1 MENNNEFNEKDLN
14 DILIEDNILQNIY
27 FPNLNEIGN
36 KFKGRIINGKLQ
48 KGVYTWKN
56 GQVYYGGFSS
66 NNKFNGRGKI
76 IFPNKDELAGS
87 FNAENYTIEKAIYK
101 TSNREYQ
108 GSFKNN
114 KLHGKFRIKNAKDK
128 PHYLFSGY
136 YFNGKKNGRFILEKV
151 YKHTKIKVTGIFN
164 NGRKN
169 GQFSIYSLDHD
180 NKLMFNKKYVNNC
193 DYDSLI
199 EKRNYF
205 QDKIEH
211 KILCMLLFEEKDK
224 LYLLIG
230 SNENLLIYRILEQKD
245 IILKKKILLFE
256 NEEINDILKLK
267 EDNKILLCSSKGN
280 LKLIELF
287 LEQKQITMSTDN
299 TNEKDYKIFQDFK
312 GLKNSKSIFRLIE
325 LSNGLIASGDCEN
338 LIIWKKKYIK
348 KEQYDDDDNNKQ
360 SNNSFFEIFN
370 GLLSKRKNAEGK
382 NNSSSSLNYDF
393 GNNSLIRDFYEYE
406 LIDNKAYSHT
416 YCILEIKNENNNV
429 TLAVAQPDSRS
440 VNFIEISK
448 EGKIEE
454 KKTIKNIYSIPN
466 RKKIMTIF
474 NNNDN
479 KYLIIGCKNNIINI
493 IDLNNYDNKYEI
505 YGESIT
511 SINPLKDYLLFGIK
525 KEKKSNEYEGYLIQK
540 KLEFTNKENN
550 YINFISISE
559 LNKIKNDGNIIDT
572 NIYIFNNEEIIV
584 TIGTDNKIIIIY

>member
-1 MENNNEFNEKDLN
+1 MEKNNEFNEEDLN
-14 DILIEDNILQNIY
+14 DILIEDNKLQNIS
-27 FPNLNEIGN
+27 FPNLNEIGD
-36 KFKGRIINGKLQ
+36 KFKGQIINGKLQ
-48 KGVYTWKN
+48 RGVYTWKN

-76 IFPNKDELAGS
+76 IFPNKDDLTGI
-87 FNAENYTIEKAIYK
+87 FNGENNSIEKAIYK
-101 TSNREYQ
+101 TSNRDYQ

-114 KLHGKFRIKNAKDK
+114 KLHGNFKIKNTKDK
-128 PHYLFSGY
+128 PHYLFIGS
-136 YFNGKKNGRFILEKV
+136 YFNGKKNGKFILEKV

-205 QDKIEH
+205 QDKIEY

-245 IILKKKILLFE
+245 IILQKKIFLFE

-267 EDNKILLCSSKGN
+267 DDNKILLCSSKAN
-280 LKLIELF
+280 LKLIDLF
-287 LEQKQITMSTDN
+287 LEQKRITMSTDN
-299 TNEKDYKIFQDFK
+299 TNEKNYKIFQDFK
-312 GLKNSKSIFRLIE
+312 GLKNSKSIFILIE

-338 LIIWKKKYIK
+338 MIIWKKKYIK
-348 KEQYDDDDNNKQ
+348 KEQYDDDNNKQ

-370 GLLSKRKNAEGK
+370 GLLSNSKNSEGK
-382 NNSSSSLNYDF
+382 NYSSSSLNYDL

-454 KKTIKNIYSIPN
+454 KNSIYNIDSIPN

-474 NNNDN
+474 NNNDK
-479 KYLIIGCKNNIINI
+479 KYLIVGCKNNIINI
-493 IDLNNYDNKYEI
+493 IDLNNYKTTYEI

-525 KEKKSNEYEGYLIQK
+525 KEKKRNEYEGYLIQK

-559 LNKIKNDGNIIDT
+559 LNKIKNEGNIIDT

-584 TIGTDNKIIIIY
+584 TIGTDNKIVIIY